1 MIHLNVRGR
10 ERAGIV
16 EPGQEYWQLIEE
28 LKEKLYEI
36 RDIKTNEPIVDKVFH
51 RDEIYSGPYV
61 EKAPDLLIRWRED
74 LLISGVKIEGDDDL
88 QNKISTP
95 LIPGEDYRVI
105 SGDHT
110 LNGILLAWGKNV
122 KAHSKIQG
130 AQLIDLAPSILY
142 AMSLPVPEDM
152 DGKELLS
159 LFKDEFV
166 EKHPRLRQKAGTGK
180 SDEGDD
186 EGYSEEEEEQMRER
200 LRGLGYVE

>member
-1 MIHLNVRGR
+1 L
-10 ERAGIV
+10 GIV
-16 EPGQEYWQLIEE
+16 EPEAEYWQLIDE

-36 RDIKTNEPIVDKVFH
+36 RDIKTHEPIVDKVFH
-51 RDEIYSGPYV
+51 RDELYSGPYV
-61 EKAPDLLIRWRED
+61 DKAPDILIRWRED
-74 LLISGVKIEGDDDL
+74 LPISGVTIEGDDAQ
-88 QNKISTP
+88 QNEISTP

-110 LNGILLAWGKNV
+110 LNGILLAWGKDV
-122 KAHSKIQG
+122 KANSRIQG

-159 LFKDEFV
+159 LFSDEFV
-166 EKHPRLRQKAGTGK
+166 AKHPRLRQKVSNGK
-180 SDEGDD
+180 SGDGDD
-186 EGYSEEEEEQMRER
+186 KGYSEEEEEQMRER